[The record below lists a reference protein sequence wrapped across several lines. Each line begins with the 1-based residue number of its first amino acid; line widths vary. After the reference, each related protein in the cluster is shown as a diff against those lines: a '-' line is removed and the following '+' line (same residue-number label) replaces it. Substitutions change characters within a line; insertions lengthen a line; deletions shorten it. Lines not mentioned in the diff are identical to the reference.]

1 MSNCDE
7 RSIDILLYLDS
18 ALTGQRLDDF
28 CAHLAD
34 CFICRERLQ
43 EEQALS
49 SLLHKTRPLYLAPEA
64 LRARVAAAATQQA
77 SAGSPIS
84 DRSGE
89 TGTQR
94 LTRWWREVTRPAF
107 ALNPLVPLPLVFP
120 LILVFIPPPF

>member
-1 MSNCDE
+1 MSHCGE
-7 RSIDILLYLDS
+7 RSIDILLYLDI
-18 ALTGQRLDDF
+18 ALTGQRLDAF
-28 CAHLAD
+28 CAQLAD

-94 LTRWWREVTRPAF
+94 LTRWWRDVTRPAF
-107 ALNPLVPLPLVFP
+107 ALKPLVAMTLVLTLRLFS
-120 LILVFIPPPF
+120 IPT